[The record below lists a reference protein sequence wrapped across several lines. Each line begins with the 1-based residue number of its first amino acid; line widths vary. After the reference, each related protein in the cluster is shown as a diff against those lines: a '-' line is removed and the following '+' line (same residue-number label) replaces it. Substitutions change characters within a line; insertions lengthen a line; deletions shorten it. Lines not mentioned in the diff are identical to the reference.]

1 VVTLER
7 APLVLEKR
15 ARARI
20 ARRVLTFRPMPV
32 VTLVLEYDGT
42 RYVGWQVQPN
52 GPSVQAEV
60 ERALATLHEGPR
72 RVTAAGRTDA
82 GVHARGQVASFPE
95 GRPLPLRAY
104 VQGMNALLPR
114 DVAVRSARFEPDGF
128 DARRSA
134 RGKRYRYAI
143 ENGPT
148 RSPLG
153 RLFAWQLFRRVDPA
167 AMRDAAAHLVGRH
180 DFAAFQA
187 ADCGA
192 HHAVREVRRLEVLG
206 EAGGRIELL
215 VEATAFVKHM
225 VRNIVGTL
233 VEVGEGKRAPASMR
247 ELLARGDR
255 REAGATAPPQG
266 LFLEEVFYP
275 EPGSRPGEGALGS

>member
-1 VVTLER
+1 
-7 APLVLEKR
+7 
-15 ARARI
+15 
-20 ARRVLTFRPMPV
+20 

-60 ERALATLHEGPR
+60 ERALATLHHAPR

-95 GRPLPLRAY
+95 AAPLPLRAY
-104 VQGMNALLPR
+104 VQGMNALLPP
-114 DVAVRSARFEPDGF
+114 DVAVRAARLEPNGF

-134 RGKRYRYAI
+134 RGKRYRYVI
-143 ENGPT
+143 ENGPV

-153 RLFAWQLFRRVDPA
+153 RLQAWLHYLPLDVE
-167 AMRDAAAHLVGRH
+167 AMRAAAVHLVGRH

-187 ADCGA
+187 SDCA
-192 HHAVREVRRLEVLG
+192 CHHAVREVRRLEVLG
-206 EAGGRIELL
+206 ERGGRIELA

-233 VEVGEGKRAPASMR
+233 VEVGLGKRAPDSLPA
-247 ELLARGDR
+247 LLEGRDR
-255 REAGATAPPQG
+255 TRAGPTAPPQG
-266 LFLEEVFYP
+266 LFLEEVFY
-275 EPGSRPGEGALGS
+275 EGRGGDAPHDDEDAD